1 MLYFYFSIF
10 FNNSSSTCNWV
21 TCLYY
26 DVFIPVSDINHLYRC
41 NTKFVQQMSTFCTK
55 TLSYF
60 STIWLIMK
68 FSREQCSSIDHYLTL
83 KIYDYALSSAPF
95 YPVYLTATNPVFL
108 CPSSRIY
115 RVLSTP
121 LFVSNHNTGS
131 GHISLQQAVYLPLF
145 SSPSLPLAALH
156 TAWSKWFA
164 AWLVH
169 PPEQSCNDGL
179 WKENEMHLIL
189 TIIWSS
195 CPFFQL
201 NVRNDKADKRSNL
214 NMSP

>member
-1 MLYFYFSIF
+1 
-10 FNNSSSTCNWV
+10 
-21 TCLYY
+21 
-26 DVFIPVSDINHLYRC
+26 
-41 NTKFVQQMSTFCTK
+41 
-55 TLSYF
+55 
-60 STIWLIMK
+60 MK

-131 GHISLQQAVYLPLF
+131 GRISLQQAVYLPLF

-164 AWLVH
+164 AWLVPH
-169 PPEQSCNDGL
+169 
-179 WKENEMHLIL
+179 HLI
-189 TIIWSS
+189 I
-195 CPFFQL
+195 
-201 NVRNDKADKRSNL
+201 
-214 NMSP
+214 MSIFPAERQKWQIGQKKQFEYVTLETKWLKVDYVV